1 MSGNI
6 SARTGSQTPSS
17 KTTTPSSTPP
27 APPGE
32 TSSPSLKP
40 SPPSECAN
48 GLTSV
53 SRYDLWYHVSDPPL
67 ESVEGLWRDAP
78 LAPVIR
84 DAEPKKLSLLRS
96 RHRALRLVDL
106 EPQLVGQEP
115 AHRGHDPFAGAP
127 AANIDVAVVGV
138 PAKAVTASGQFFVEA
153 VKHEIA

>member
-53 SRYDLWYHVSDPPL
+53 SRYDLWYQTALGDEPSARAGSFFECRNDPLVLRRMPRPGAHVG
-67 ESVEGLWRDAP
+67 E
-78 LAPVIR
+78 
-84 DAEPKKLSLLRS
+84 AELL
-96 RHRALRLVDL
+96 
-106 EPQLVGQEP
+106 
-115 AHRGHDPFAGAP
+115 
-127 AANIDVAVVGV
+127 
-138 PAKAVTASGQFFVEA
+138 
-153 VKHEIA
+153 